1 MYTLFTF
8 SGEGGGM
15 LLQFLPQQTPESESN
30 LKYGIQSS
38 GILRHVDQQIVT
50 DFSKDL
56 SASFFRVKQ
65 YKKWEKS
72 V

>member
-1 MYTLFTF
+1 
-8 SGEGGGM
+8 M
-15 LLQFLPQQTPESESN
+15 LLQFLSQQTSERESN

-38 GILRHVDQQIVT
+38 GILRHVDRNIVT

-56 SASFFRVKQ
+56 SASFFIVKQ
-65 YKKWEKS
+65 SKKWEGS